1 MNNKQ
6 GLFVKNL
13 VIRVSKVE
21 QVIQKSNVFAYS
33 LEKLELLKEIIG
45 TQISKL
51 YSFIKL
57 PRHFSQ

>member
-1 MNNKQ
+1 M
-6 GLFVKNL
+6 
-13 VIRVSKVE
+13 E

-57 PRHFSQ
+57 PRHFS